1 MTSETERLREVPL
14 VEAFNQ
20 ALGSRYEF
28 SSRLGAGAF
37 GEVYCLWDTLLE
49 REVAVK
55 RVRMDIFTEPA
66 QQNELRER
74 TVREAK
80 VAAKLKH
87 PHIVTVFDVV
97 DRPDMSF
104 IIMEYIEGRTLA
116 RVLKDEGRLSLDETI
131 SILGQAASALD
142 FAHRK
147 GVVHRDV
154 KPANIM
160 IEASSGVVK
169 VMDFGIAKSDGFS
182 ELTAAGSVLGTPN
195 YMSPEQA
202 RGESTIDFRTD
213 LFSFGCDVYECL
225 VGQKAFAGSSAVT
238 TMLAIVNEPPRAFD
252 NEALG
257 LHSNIADILQRALA
271 KDPNERFSSASELIE
286 ALRSLPQVDPATI
299 VLDVPAPPA
308 APPVVTRREPG
319 NTSSFDAR
327 MQGSLADTSVGEL
340 IRDVYSSR
348 NTGILH
354 FERDGVSKRIYFK
367 KGNIVF
373 ANSDVNDDRLGE
385 FLIRI
390 GQIDRTIFVRA
401 SELMR
406 RSNQRMGTALIELGV
421 MSRGQLEEFV
431 RRQVGEIVN
440 SVFQWEGG
448 AYGFEFLDQPVEEDI
463 LLELSTAELILIGVR
478 QMSSPNQIRRSL
490 GALDRILQHTEN
502 PLLLYQK
509 MTLTPSE
516 GYVLS
521 RIDGAT
527 SISEIIAIS
536 PLGEETLRCVYAL
549 VAAGVVVLSSKTST
563 PTSRLTANAREEHPP
578 PDLRSE
584 KTPEAHTSSPSEHE
598 GESRSKEPS
607 EQERAIL
614 DDIVSKHAALATAD
628 YYELL
633 EVSPGASD
641 VEIKKAYYAMARKY
655 HPDRH
660 HLPHLRDVEGLLE
673 ELFAMITVAYQEL
686 SDPGARRRYD
696 GARQQK
702 ARVAS
707 ESNNAPNVQATVPY
721 TVPPEVIAERHYQQG
736 FKHFEHK
743 QYFDAIQCLRESV
756 RMVPVEP
763 RYRKLLARAL
773 SKNPKWRK
781 EAEAHFVE
789 ALKADEFDIQCLLA
803 LAENYEAAN
812 LWIRAAR
819 VYDRVLTFDPD
830 NVVARERLQRE
841 SNAKRKK
848 PSR

>member
-131 SILGQAASALD
+131 WILGQAASALD

-271 KDPNERFSSASELIE
+271 KDPNDVFPQPASSSRRFGPF
-286 ALRSLPQVDPATI
+286 LRS
-299 VLDVPAPPA
+299 
-308 APPVVTRREPG
+308 TRLQSSW
-319 NTSSFDAR
+319 TS
-327 MQGSLADTSVGEL
+327 
-340 IRDVYSSR
+340 
-348 NTGILH
+348 
-354 FERDGVSKRIYFK
+354 
-367 KGNIVF
+367 
-373 ANSDVNDDRLGE
+373 
-385 FLIRI
+385 
-390 GQIDRTIFVRA
+390 
-401 SELMR
+401 
-406 RSNQRMGTALIELGV
+406 
-421 MSRGQLEEFV
+421 
-431 RRQVGEIVN
+431 
-440 SVFQWEGG
+440 
-448 AYGFEFLDQPVEEDI
+448 
-463 LLELSTAELILIGVR
+463 
-478 QMSSPNQIRRSL
+478 
-490 GALDRILQHTEN
+490 
-502 PLLLYQK
+502 
-509 MTLTPSE
+509 
-516 GYVLS
+516 
-521 RIDGAT
+521 
-527 SISEIIAIS
+527 
-536 PLGEETLRCVYAL
+536 
-549 VAAGVVVLSSKTST
+549 
-563 PTSRLTANAREEHPP
+563 
-578 PDLRSE
+578 
-584 KTPEAHTSSPSEHE
+584 
-598 GESRSKEPS
+598 
-607 EQERAIL
+607 
-614 DDIVSKHAALATAD
+614 
-628 YYELL
+628 
-633 EVSPGASD
+633 
-641 VEIKKAYYAMARKY
+641 
-655 HPDRH
+655 RH
-660 HLPHLRDVEGLLE
+660 HLPL
-673 ELFAMITVAYQEL
+673 
-686 SDPGARRRYD
+686 
-696 GARQQK
+696 
-702 ARVAS
+702 
-707 ESNNAPNVQATVPY
+707 
-721 TVPPEVIAERHYQQG
+721 
-736 FKHFEHK
+736 HK
-743 QYFDAIQCLRESV
+743 
-756 RMVPVEP
+756 
-763 RYRKLLARAL
+763 
-773 SKNPKWRK
+773 W
-781 EAEAHFVE
+781 
-789 ALKADEFDIQCLLA
+789 
-803 LAENYEAAN
+803 
-812 LWIRAAR
+812 
-819 VYDRVLTFDPD
+819 
-830 NVVARERLQRE
+830 
-841 SNAKRKK
+841 
-848 PSR
+848 